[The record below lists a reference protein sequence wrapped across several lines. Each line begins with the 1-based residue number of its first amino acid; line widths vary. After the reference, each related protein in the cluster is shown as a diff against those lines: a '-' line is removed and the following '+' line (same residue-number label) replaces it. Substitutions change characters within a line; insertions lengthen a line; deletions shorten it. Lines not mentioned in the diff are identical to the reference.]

1 MNWQINEEDLDASQR
16 KIYNLSTNLNAIVRG
31 VAGSGKTNLALWRAY
46 FIKETEGNQNFKVL
60 IYTKAL
66 RRFIEAGLLSMDLEN
81 NVVHYHKWDM
91 QPVDYIIVDE
101 SQDFSKE
108 IIQTILSKVKK
119 SIIFFGDNAQQ
130 LYGEDKMKIDDI
142 QKLTGFPVYDLD
154 FNYRL
159 PISVARFA
167 QIVNPDNN
175 DIISTSKNPDT
186 TKPRIIKFNSWQEEL
201 DFIINEIKTRNLFGS
216 GTEST
221 AILLPFNTRGSVGI
235 APFYYSVEN
244 VKDYLKAKEFD
255 NLFKMYDEVELDFN
269 SNLPKIMT
277 YHSAKGLQF
286 DTVFMPHCG
295 ENWDIYK
302 NPFYVALTRTSR
314 QLIITH
320 SDKLSRYIQQVPSNL
335 GLYETK

>member
-16 KIYNLSTNLNAIVRG
+16 RIYNLSTNLNAIVRG
-31 VAGSGKTNLALWRAY
+31 VAGSGKTNLALWRAF

-60 IYTKAL
+60 VFTKAL
-66 RRFIEAGLLSMDLEN
+66 RRFIEAGLLSMDLDN
-81 NVVHYHKWDM
+81 NVVHYDKWDM

-101 SQDFSKE
+101 SQDFPKE
-108 IIQTILSKVKK
+108 RIQTILSKVKK

-130 LYGEDKMKIDDI
+130 LYGKGTMKIDEI
-142 QKLTGFPVYDLD
+142 HSLTGFPVYDLD

-167 QIVNPDNN
+167 QTVNPDNN
-175 DIISTSKNPDT
+175 DIISTCKNPDT
-186 TKPRIIKFNSWQEEL
+186 TIPRIIKFNSWQEEL

-221 AILLPFNTRGSVGI
+221 AILVPFNTKRSVGI
-235 APFYYSVEN
+235 APYWYSVEN
-244 VKDYLKAKEFD
+244 VKDYFNEKGFK
-255 NLFKMYDEVELDFN
+255 NLFKINEEVELDFN

-295 ENWDIYK
+295 ENWIEYK
-302 NPFYVALTRTSR
+302 NAFYVALTRTSR
-314 QLIITH
+314 QLIITQ
-320 SDKLSRYIQQVPSNL
+320 SDKLSNYIQQVPSNL
-335 GLYETK
+335 GLYDTK

>member
-1 MNWQINEEDLDASQR
+1 MNWQINEEDLDTSQR
-16 KIYNLSTNLNAIVRG
+16 RIYNLSTNLNAIVKG
-31 VAGSGKTNLALWRAY
+31 VAGSGKTNLALWRAF

-66 RRFIEAGLLSMDLEN
+66 RRFIEAGLLSMGLEN
-81 NVVHYHKWDM
+81 NVVHFHKWDE

-108 IIQTILSKVKK
+108 VISRILSKVKK
-119 SIIFFGDNAQQ
+119 AIIFFGDNAQQ
-130 LYGEDKMKIDDI
+130 LYGDDKMKIDDI
-142 QKLTGFPVYDLD
+142 QKLTGYTTYNLD

-167 QIVNPDNN
+167 QLLNPDNN
-175 DIISTSKNPDT
+175 DIISTCKNLDT
-186 TKPRIIKFNSWQEEL
+186 TKPRVIKFNSWQDEL
-201 DFIINEIKTRNLFGS
+201 DFIINEIKTRNLFGN

-221 AILLPFNTRGSVGI
+221 AILLPFNTKGSVGT
-235 APFYYSVEN
+235 APYWYSVEN
-244 VKDYLKAKEFD
+244 AKDYLKSKNFD
-255 NLFKMYDEVELDFN
+255 CLFKIYEDVDLDFN
-269 SNLPKIMT
+269 SNLPKVLT
-277 YHSAKGLQF
+277 YHSSKGLQF

-295 ENWDIYK
+295 ENWSIFK

-320 SDKLSRYIQQVPSNL
+320 SDRLSNYIQSIPSNL
-335 GLYETK
+335 GLYDTK